1 MASIELPAMEYD
13 VINHLMNYDD
23 VAHRTADHPD
33 LIITVGPAQA
43 PAPRQSIETFDRP
56 RARPEMGNRC

>member
-1 MASIELPAMEYD
+1 MEYD

-33 LIITVGPAQA
+33 FIITVGPAQA